1 MILHTVW
8 VQSLENSLVK
18 PSCAGGG
25 VANNSNNCAV
35 GAFVEILTVRFAS
48 A

>member
-25 VANNSNNCAV
+25 GGGGGGGSQ
-35 GAFVEILTVRFAS
+35 
-48 A
+48 